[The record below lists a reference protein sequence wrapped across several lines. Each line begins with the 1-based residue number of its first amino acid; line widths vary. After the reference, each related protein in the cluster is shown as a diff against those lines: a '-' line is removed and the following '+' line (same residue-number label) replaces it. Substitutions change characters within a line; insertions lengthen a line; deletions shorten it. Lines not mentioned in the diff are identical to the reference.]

1 MSNKIYIIEYKKNLL
16 ITGESARFVVVVAA
30 SSKEVATQYVKE
42 TIGTIECTTVT
53 WIIGAEYPL
62 IYVGDG
68 SKPKEVQA
76 KILYNVARY

>member
-1 MSNKIYIIEYKKNLL
+1 MSNKIYIIEYKENLL
-16 ITGESARFVVVVAA
+16 ITEEPVRFVIVVAA

-42 TIGTIECTTVT
+42 TTGMIECTTVT

-62 IYVGDG
+62 IYVRDG

-76 KILYNVARY
+76 KILYNVMRY